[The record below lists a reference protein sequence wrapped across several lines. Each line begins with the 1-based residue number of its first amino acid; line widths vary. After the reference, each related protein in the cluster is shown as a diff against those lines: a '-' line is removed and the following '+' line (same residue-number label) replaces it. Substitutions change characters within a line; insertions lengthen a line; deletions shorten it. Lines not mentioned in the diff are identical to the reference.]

1 MPIGRLRALDN
12 EGAPMRRLSRLAIL
26 LTLVVPLSVVM
37 LVSPSGAQG
46 PPGPQG
52 PSGTPG
58 PHGPHGFKPVKIACT
73 TLSGNAASSS
83 NPPTISGCNHQ
94 NVTGGAGTFPAGSI
108 GASPAGNTTVSW
120 QSGGATT
127 IQYASTVP
135 QAQGD
140 KCGPDPTSPGN
151 QQTEVILHGS
161 VQPPGNGGVKGAVH
175 AKICLTSTGDMS
187 LLSGPFKL

>member
-1 MPIGRLRALDN
+1 
-12 EGAPMRRLSRLAIL
+12 MRRLSRLAIL
-26 LTLVVPLSVVM
+26 LTLVVPLSVLM
-37 LVSPSGAQG
+37 LVSPSGAQVQ
-46 PPGPQG
+46 PGQQG
-52 PSGTPG
+52 PAVQSGPTSTP

-94 NVTGGAGTFPAGSI
+94 NVSGGAGIFPAGSI

-135 QAQGD
+135 QARGD
-140 KCGPDPTSPGN
+140 KCGPDPSSPGN

-161 VQPPGNGGVKGAVH
+161 VQPPGSGGVKGAVH
-175 AKICLTSTGDMS
+175 AKICVTATGDLS
-187 LLSGPFKL
+187 LLSGQFKV